1 MYYLEYCLELNEE
14 REEGCVYEYYALHDN
29 RLREKDYYV
38 DDQVYYKKGTREVP
52 VVLKVWT
59 L

>member
-14 REEGCVYEYYALHDN
+14 REEDCSYEYYALHDK
-29 RLREKDYYV
+29 RLRETDYYA
-38 DDQVYYKKGTREVP
+38 DDQVYYGKVP
-52 VVLKVWT
+52 VVLKVWS